1 MTTPVWLSD
10 QFSSIRAGVSS
21 PNDELGEAGFER
33 VEPFGFERVE
43 PFSMLIYILTFL
55 IKNISILYV
64 LNKIFSIVYKMSG
77 FTSDSFPSVLGG
89 GIPGGQPKLLGGG
102 SGGGRSSTSGM
113 EGGGQRELNRVYA
126 RRVFNFKVYPNGN
139 PANITPFR
147 RYLNAG
153 DTAGTTNSAP
163 SPLLGSPNQL
173 SGNSMVS
180 RIHAHQGGTTTGEAL
195 YSGNTKFVYDGSDYV
210 RFKKLVANNKTY
222 NDLSFG
228 GASASTVAQA
238 LRRVRN

>member
-1 MTTPVWLSD
+1 
-10 QFSSIRAGVSS
+10 
-21 PNDELGEAGFER
+21 
-33 VEPFGFERVE
+33 VEPFAFDI
-43 PFSMLIYILTFL
+43 LIYILTFL
-55 IKNISILYV
+55 HLNISILYV
-64 LNKIFSIVYKMSG
+64 LIKIFSIVYKMSG
-77 FTSDSFPSVLGG
+77 FTGDSFPSVLGG
-89 GIPGGQPKLLGGG
+89 GIPGVQPKLLGGG
-102 SGGGRSSTSGM
+102 AGGGRSGNSGM
-113 EGGGQRELNRVYA
+113 EGGGQRELNRISA

-139 PANITPFR
+139 PSNITPFR

-195 YSGNTKFVYDGSDYV
+195 YSGNPKFVYDGSDYV
-210 RFKKLVANNKTY
+210 RFKKLIANNKTY
-222 NDLSFG
+222 NDSTFG
-228 GASASTVAQA
+228 GASASTVAEA